1 MASNDAEVIVAETEP
16 LIKPDESEKVEVE
29 RRESI
34 GSERTRTRTQ
44 SSARSILLSVTVNNE
59 EEEIGEDGS
68 INPRMHV
75 QSDDGLSLGTGGEG
89 HADSRPVAMAHCHV
103 TPRDTGMDKKA
114 RFRLL
119 LASFLCLIFMIGEC
133 VGGVLAHSLAVV
145 SDAAHLLTDF
155 ASFMISL
162 MALYLASRPATKRLS
177 FGWHRAEIL
186 GALVS
191 ILMLWVITG
200 VLAYSAV
207 LRIESGD
214 YEINA
219 TIMLITS
226 ATGVFFN
233 VVLGCTLHQHGHSHG
248 GGGKGHSHDGHS
260 HDGHSHDG
268 HGHDGHSS
276 SHTEVDP
283 HVSLPME
290 VPDNSPLIADS
301 SAQGYGSISSQQP
314 TKASDEAQAKAVVKK
329 KKKDSNINV
338 KAAFIHVVGD
348 FTQSVGV
355 LIAAFIIFFKPEWKI
370 ADPICTFLFSA
381 LVLITTI
388 TIMRDILV
396 VLMEGTPRN
405 INFEEVRDSILDID
419 GVKDLHDLRV
429 WSLTM
434 DKTALSVHLAV
445 ERGLD
450 PMQVVQATSRLIQYK
465 YNITQ
470 TTIQVEEYVEEMRDC
485 TRCQDLKD

>member
-1 MASNDAEVIVAETEP
+1 MS
-16 LIKPDESEKVEVE
+16 
-29 RRESI
+29 
-34 GSERTRTRTQ
+34 
-44 SSARSILLSVTVNNE
+44 
-59 EEEIGEDGS
+59 
-68 INPRMHV
+68 
-75 QSDDGLSLGTGGEG
+75 
-89 HADSRPVAMAHCHV
+89 VAMAHCHV
-103 TPRDTGMDKKA
+103 TAKESGMDKKA

-133 VGGVLAHSLAVV
+133 VGGVMAHSLAVV

-177 FGWHRAEIL
+177 FGWYRAEIL

-207 LRIESGD
+207 LRIQSGD

-226 ATGVFFN
+226 ATGVVFN
-233 VVLGCTLHQHGHSHG
+233 LVLGCTLHQHGHTNASRQRG
-248 GGGKGHSHDGHS
+248 GGGRGYAG
-260 HDGHSHDG
+260 
-268 HGHDGHSS
+268 
-276 SHTEVDP
+276 E
-283 HVSLPME
+283 
-290 VPDNSPLIADS
+290 
-301 SAQGYGSISSQQP
+301 SAERRQVR
-314 TKASDEAQAKAVVKK
+314 DEGRRRGKRKK
-329 KKKDSNINV
+329 KEGNINV
-338 KAAFIHVVGD
+338 KAAFIHVLGD

-355 LIAAFIIFFKPEWKI
+355 LIAAIIIFFKPEWKI

-388 TIMRDILV
+388 TILRDILV

-405 INFEEVRDSILDID
+405 INFEEVRDSILDME
-419 GVKDLHDLRV
+419 GVMDLHDLRV

-445 ERGLD
+445 ERGMD
-450 PMQVVQATSRLIQYK
+450 PMQVVQATSRLIQHK

-470 TTIQVEEYVEEMRDC
+470 TTIQVEEFVEEMRDC
-485 TRCQDLKD
+485 TRCQHLKD